1 VTNAPKVIVH
11 EDRAALQSFLAG
23 RFIGR
28 MIQVVGEFD
37 EANVVLT
44 GGSVGIGLLE
54 TINAHPERERAP
66 WGQIHFWWGDE
77 RWVPRGDP
85 DRNELQARRALLDHV
100 PVDEAKVHAFPA
112 SDEGLGLEEA
122 ADRYAAELRRA
133 APPNLPLPPFD
144 LVYLGVG
151 PDGHVASLF
160 PGLAG
165 IRERERTVV
174 AVRNS
179 PKPPPERLSLTIP
192 VINSGARVAVFAT
205 GAEKASAVGL
215 ALAGASPDEVPL
227 AAVRARRRTGI
238 HLDRD
243 AAAQVPQQLIDPG
256 EFWTSA
262 DEVQDEQ

>member
-1 VTNAPKVIVH
+1 MTNAPKVIVH
-11 EDRAALQSFLAG
+11 EDRDALQAFLAG

-28 MIQVVGEFD
+28 MAQVVGEFD

-54 TINAHPERERAP
+54 TINAHPDRDLAP

-77 RWVPRGDP
+77 RWVPRDHP
-85 DRNELQARRALLDHV
+85 DRNELQARQALLDHV
-100 PVDEAKVHAFPA
+100 PVDAAKVHAFPA
-112 SDEGLGLEEA
+112 SDDGLSLDEGAEH
-122 ADRYAAELRRA
+122 YAAELRAA
-133 APPNLPLPPFD
+133 APPNLPLPAFD

-165 IRERERTVV
+165 IRERDRTVV

-179 PKPPPERLSLTIP
+179 PKPPPERLTLTIP

-243 AAAQVPQQLIDPG
+243 AAAQVPQRLLDPG
-256 EFWTSA
+256 EYWTSA
-262 DEVQDEQ
+262 DERPEAE

>member
-1 VTNAPKVIVH
+1 MTNDPKVIVH
-11 EDRAALQSFLAG
+11 EDRAALQEFLAA
-23 RFIGR
+23 RFISR

-54 TINAHPERERAP
+54 TINASPDRDRAP
-66 WGQIHFWWGDE
+66 WSRIHFWWGDE
-77 RWVPRGDP
+77 RWVPREDP
-85 DRNELQARRALLDHV
+85 DRNERQARHALLDHV
-100 PVDEAKVHAFPA
+100 PVDPAKVHTFPA
-112 SDEGLGLEEA
+112 SDDGITLDEA
-122 ADRYAAELRRA
+122 ADRYAAELKSA

-151 PDGHVASLF
+151 PDGHIASIF
-160 PGLAG
+160 PGTAA
-165 IRERERTVV
+165 IRERERTVI
-174 AVRNS
+174 AVRNA
-179 PKPPPERLSLTIP
+179 PKPPPERLTLSIP
-192 VINSGARVAVFAT
+192 VLNSGARVAVFAT

-238 HLDRD
+238 HLDKA

-262 DEVQDEQ
+262 DEGQDA

>member
-1 VTNAPKVIVH
+1 VTNEPKVIVH
-11 EDRAALQSFLAG
+11 EDGAALQAFLAG

-44 GGSVGIGLLE
+44 GGSVGIGLLA
-54 TINAHPERERAP
+54 TINAHADRDRAP
-66 WGQIHFWWGDE
+66 WDRIHFWWGDE
-77 RWVPRGDP
+77 RWLPRADAE
-85 DRNELQARRALLDHV
+85 RNERQAREALLDHV
-100 PVDEAKVHAFPA
+100 PVDPAKVHAFAA
-112 SDEGLGLEEA
+112 SDDGIDLDAA

-151 PDGHVASLF
+151 PDGHIASLF
-160 PGLAG
+160 PGLPG
-165 IRERERTVV
+165 IRERDRSVI

-192 VINSGARVAVFAT
+192 VLNSGARVAVFAT

-243 AAAQVPQQLIDPG
+243 AAAQVPQRLLDPG

-262 DEVQDEQ
+262 DEAPEGA